1 MAQNQLAVLI
11 RKIAESHAAIIEPKS
26 RYYKEVDLG
35 KTADACG
42 YANLQERWR
51 SVQAIVPVKETRGA
65 GMTVLIDGRTFIGY
79 VQFDNGV
86 VVPGHVAEA
95 VSGIPGRPYQAH
107 EDMKLI
113 FS

>member
-1 MAQNQLAVLI
+1 MAQNELATLI
-11 RKIAESHAAIIEPKS
+11 QKIAESHSGMIEPNS
-26 RYYKEVDLG
+26 RYYLEVDLG
-35 KTADACG
+35 KAAEAGG
-42 YANLQERWR
+42 YANLQDRWR
-51 SVQAIVPVKETRGA
+51 GVQAVIPVKESMGA
-65 GMTVLIDGRTFIGY
+65 GMTVLIDGRTFIHY

-95 VSGIPGRPYQAH
+95 VSGIPCRPYQAH

>member
-1 MAQNQLAVLI
+1 MAQNELAVLI
-11 RKIAESHAAIIEPKS
+11 RKIAESHAARIEPES
-26 RYYKEVDLG
+26 RYYLEVDLG
-35 KTADACG
+35 KAAAAG
-42 YANLQERWR
+42 GFAALQERWR
-51 SVQAIVPVKETRGA
+51 GVQAIIPVKESPAA
-65 GMTVLIDGRTFIGY
+65 GMTVLIDGRTFIDY

-95 VSGIPGRPYQAH
+95 VSGLPGRPYQAH